1 MQIPYS
7 TLQSLVISYNIM
19 QHPKLQQNTM
29 QYYTIPLNTTH
40 YSLASPFWA
49 GQYWWIYPK
58 GQGGYSGKG
67 TANIA

>member
-1 MQIPYS
+1 MG
-7 TLQSLVISYNIM
+7 
-19 QHPKLQQNTM
+19 
-29 QYYTIPLNTTH
+29 NTTSTPNPSQNWDQQILAESDYFQNPSVLNVH

-49 GQYWWIYPK
+49 GQYWWIYPE